1 MLKTYYKVYC
11 FYVTKEPEHFHGF
24 DIGIFDS
31 REKAEQA
38 VEQIKDRPG
47 FCDHKDNIKIRK
59 RIKLFKPKLLN
70 KVFWTE
76 GFTTCYY

>member
-1 MLKTYYKVYC
+1 LLKTYYKVYC
-11 FYVTKEPEHFHGF
+11 FYITKEPEHFHGF

-47 FCDHKDNIKIRK
+47 FCDHKDKIKIRK

-70 KVFWTE
+70 KVFWAE